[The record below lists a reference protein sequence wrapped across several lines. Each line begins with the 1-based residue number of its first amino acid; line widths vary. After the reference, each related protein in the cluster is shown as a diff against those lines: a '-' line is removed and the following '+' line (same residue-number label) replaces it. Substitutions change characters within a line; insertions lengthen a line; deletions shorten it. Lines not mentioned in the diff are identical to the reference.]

1 MASSSSSS
9 SSSSSTMLL
18 VGGRTALIGAP
29 AAPSAA
35 PSSPSALG
43 ASGPLGGATAERLEK
58 PQLACVCAL
67 CICGR
72 HACPACYVPDVAF
85 AGKTAYQEAFAGA
98 ALPACVADS
107 REWVPNPPAPTP
119 FLETEH
125 RRNFVGHPVAGAR
138 LGQSLGV
145 AATVAVAPGVPF
157 LGRSTYQAFFTDK
170 GARVPDAVPEP
181 PTVLRAPLL
190 PTASGVPLLGLTQQ
204 ARTHAAFKHLPAT
217 EFVMPEGVARP
228 PAKVPGVAP
237 FLGSGAHAEHYPPLA
252 VDYART
258 RPESF
263 KPHQVAASGARFEG
277 ESQTRNTHRA
287 LDASGAGA
295 HVKVKK
301 TFVPIGETRDF
312 ETTSAAAL
320 PPREMQRDTMC
331 PAARLP
337 RVPESGANPAAWVG
351 EHVLFDVA
359 ARTWAT

>member
-1 MASSSSSS
+1 
-9 SSSSSTMLL
+9 MLL
-18 VGGRTALIGAP
+18 VGGRTAVIGAP
-29 AAPSAA
+29 PASASASASAA
-35 PSSPSALG
+35 SASNSARGGLG
-43 ASGPLGGATAERLEK
+43 ATVERLEK

-67 CICGR
+67 CTCGR
-72 HACPACYVPDVAF
+72 HACPACYVPSVGF
-85 AGKTAYQEAFAGA
+85 GGKTAYQESYAGA

-125 RRNFVGHPVAGAR
+125 RRNFVGHPIGGAFA
-138 LGQSLGV
+138 GQSLGIP
-145 AATVAVAPGVPF
+145 ATVAVAPGVPF
-157 LGRSTYQAFFTDK
+157 LGRSTYRTFFEDK

-190 PTASGVPLLGLTQQ
+190 PVASAVPLLGLTQQ

-217 EFVMPEGVARP
+217 DFVMPAGVQRSP
-228 PAKVPGVAP
+228 PKAVGIAP
-237 FLGSGAHAEHYPPLA
+237 FEGSGAHAEHYPPLR
-252 VDYART
+252 VDYAHS

-263 KPHQVAASGARFEG
+263 KPFQTAASGARFEG
-277 ESQTRNTHRA
+277 ESHSNSTHHA
-287 LDASGAGA
+287 MDYSGVSGP
-295 HVKVKK
+295 VKVKK
-301 TFVPIGETRDF
+301 TFVAIGETRDF

-320 PPREMQRDTMC
+320 PPRELQRDTTC

-337 RVPESGANPAAWVG
+337 RVPEPGAAPNAWHG